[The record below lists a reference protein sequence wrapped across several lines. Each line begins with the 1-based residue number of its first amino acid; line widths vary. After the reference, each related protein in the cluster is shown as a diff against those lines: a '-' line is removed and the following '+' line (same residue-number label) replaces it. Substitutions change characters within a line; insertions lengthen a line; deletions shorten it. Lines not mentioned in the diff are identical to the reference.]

1 MRVAD
6 SMFFDMNRSSVALN
20 KLRHMETQERV
31 ITGKRVQKPSDD
43 PLASTLARRE
53 RARHAR
59 ADTHIRAT
67 ESIIAD
73 LQNADSALSHVGDIM
88 IRVRELAVLASND
101 TYSAENRRAT
111 AREVEKLREQVIALG
126 NTRGENDR
134 YLFAGY
140 RDDTAPFDPAGTY
153 VGDGAVREV
162 EVAPGIRQQTG
173 VSGGATFTPPAGV
186 DILAV
191 LDSLRVALD
200 TNAVATIRTSLTD
213 LTTATDQV
221 VDARAELGALSL
233 TTEVARSSAER
244 VQMHTIEREDQL
256 LGIDQAEAVSDMV
269 QAEHALQ
276 IAISVASR
284 LPPKGLIDRR

>member
-59 ADTHIRAT
+59 ADTHVRAT
-67 ESIIAD
+67 ESIMAD
-73 LQNADSALSHVGDIM
+73 LQNADSALNHVSDIM
-88 IRVRELAVLASND
+88 IRVRELAVMASND
-101 TYSAENRRAT
+101 THSPENRRAT

-126 NTRGENDR
+126 NTRGENNR
-134 YLFAGY
+134 YIFAGY
-140 RDDTAPFDPAGTY
+140 RDDVAPFDPAGAY

-162 EVAPGIRQQTG
+162 EVAPGIRQKTG
-173 VSGGATFTPPAGV
+173 VSGNATFTPGGGV
-186 DILAV
+186 DILGV
-191 LDSLRVALD
+191 MDSLRVALD
-200 TNAVATIRTSLTD
+200 TNAVAAIRGSLTD
-213 LTTATDQV
+213 LTTAHDQIS
-221 VDARAELGALSL
+221 DARAELGALSL

-244 VQMHTIEREDQL
+244 VQMQTTEREDQL

-276 IAISVASR
+276 LAISVASR
-284 LPPKGLIDRR
+284 LPPAGLVEGR